1 MFFMLSVLI
10 LTACGSPQAEKE
22 NVREQLRKEAEKEN
36 VREQLR
42 KEAETANKN
51 LKGVQIDYATTSNG
65 CEFKNDT
72 FYYYYTVNEQYVDF
86 DAMRAQ
92 ENAIKANIKRTLDS
106 SEETIALLELIKK
119 VNGKIIYEYTGSDS
133 NQIFTITLD
142 Y

>member
-1 MFFMLSVLI
+1 MKRIMFFMLSVLI
-10 LTACGSPQAEKE
+10 LTACGSPQ
-22 NVREQLRKEAEKEN
+22 AEKEN

-92 ENAIKANIKRTLDS
+92 ENALKANIKSTLDS

-119 VNGKIIYEYTGSDS
+119 VNGKIVYEYTGSDS